1 MIENEVAKIEEKW
14 DKTLKSRKLPE
25 TDEEWEKE
33 LEPYAGWMK
42 GWYYKVGLF
51 MLRYGYIF
59 IIGFIIG
66 LYIGHGL
73 VHGD

>member
-1 MIENEVAKIEEKW
+1 MIEDEVVKIEEKW

-33 LEPYAGWMK
+33 LESYAGWTK
-42 GWYYKVGLF
+42 GRYYKISLF
-51 MLRYGYIF
+51 MWRYGYIF

-66 LYIGHGL
+66 LYIGCGLAHGN
-73 VHGD
+73 